1 MVAGIAFGQRAM
13 FIRLTFIATWCEKLG
28 NYRFR
33 IRYSS
38 ESIQGVVV
46 QAVFRTIVVNS
57 NGNRNFPY
65 LNQNGKRWYLNWNWI
80 DNDFN
85 SNERVALS
93 GNWQ

>member
-1 MVAGIAFGQRAM
+1 VAQMIF
-13 FIRLTFIATWCEKLG
+13 C
-28 NYRFR
+28 
-33 IRYSS
+33 
-38 ESIQGVVV
+38 
-46 QAVFRTIVVNS
+46 TIVVNS

-85 SNERVALS
+85 SNERVASS